1 MKKNKYPNGNEWHPD
16 GKMVADGAISIVK
29 VRNLLKK
36 SGITNVI
43 GKNIRIN
50 GQLRGCYG
58 FAICPDERG
67 NERIVYFDTEVTFEF
82 QNPSNGRIL
91 YRYAKSTND
100 FVGGLNHYC
109 DFKNLGKEIKAM
121 FDWYEDIFIMKN
133 V

>member
-1 MKKNKYPNGNEWHPD
+1 MKKNKYPNGNEWYPD

-36 SGITNVI
+36 NGITNVI

-58 FAICPDERG
+58 FAICPDEKG
-67 NERIVYFDTEVTFEF
+67 NGKIVYFDTEVTFGF

-100 FVGGLNHYC
+100 FVGELNRYC
-109 DFKNLGKEIKAM
+109 VFENLGGEIKAM
-121 FDWYEDIFIMKN
+121 FGLLEDF
-133 V
+133 

>member
-1 MKKNKYPNGNEWHPD
+1 MKKNKYPTGNEGYPD

-36 SGITNVI
+36 NGITNVI

-58 FAICPDERG
+58 FAICPDEKG
-67 NERIVYFDTEVTFEF
+67 NGKIVYFDTEVTFGF

-100 FVGGLNHYC
+100 FVGELNRYC
-109 DFKNLGKEIKAM
+109 VFENLGGEIKAM
-121 FDWYEDIFIMKN
+121 FGLLEDF
-133 V
+133 